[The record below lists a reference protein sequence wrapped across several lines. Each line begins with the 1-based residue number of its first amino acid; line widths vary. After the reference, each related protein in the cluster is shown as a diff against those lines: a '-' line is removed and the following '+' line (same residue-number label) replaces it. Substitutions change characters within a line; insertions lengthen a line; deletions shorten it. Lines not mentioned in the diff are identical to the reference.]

1 MVANEI
7 AIGYFASL
15 WDLLLTDEIDGVSG
29 HDAITNSLGKTAKL
43 VSNCFPPDIL
53 VGAIEELVHG
63 LLLAIFVEDVID
75 GMKLWL
81 Q

>member
-7 AIGYFASL
+7 AIGYFAPL

-29 HDAITNSLGKTAKL
+29 HDAITNSLSKTAKF
-43 VSNCFPPDIL
+43 VSKRFPPYIV
-53 VGAIEELVHG
+53 VGTIEEFVHG
-63 LLLAIFVEDVID
+63 LLLAIFVEDMID

-81 Q
+81 